1 MRRHEV
7 EVGRCI
13 AQVSF
18 GKIENVQRFVAV
30 AGEHGPM
37 GRLAAH
43 THLLG
48 VLGHNLVEVLD
59 ILNSHHHFPRD
70 ALLGIHNPR

>member
-1 MRRHEV
+1 MLRKSGFAKWKTLNDLLRLQENMT
-7 EVGRCI
+7 RC
-13 AQVSF
+13 
-18 GKIENVQRFVAV
+18 GD
-30 AGEHGPM
+30 
-37 GRLAAH
+37 LLH